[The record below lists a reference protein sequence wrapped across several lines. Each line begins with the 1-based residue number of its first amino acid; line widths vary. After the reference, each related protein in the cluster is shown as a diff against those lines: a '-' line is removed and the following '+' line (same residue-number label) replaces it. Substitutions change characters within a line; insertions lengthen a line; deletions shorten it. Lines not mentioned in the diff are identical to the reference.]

1 MSKEYLKELCDITKS
16 NDEILKCARNI
27 DARNLV
33 IDYYKLKYFMVID
46 DIVFKK
52 PIRKLLEEKAFKKCS
67 ILTGFNSDEYGL
79 YLTSNIHEI
88 LGEKPITWD
97 QDAKRFSK
105 ENFSKFMKD
114 NHPTEIEVDSKFYE
128 KLIEEYFT
136 SRDLKSLNSNPS
148 SINFY
153 KYLSAIETDYL
164 FSCAALQVAE
174 TFSKANLNTYFY
186 KYGFRIPT
194 SAFRESL
201 GSAVHG
207 DDLPII
213 FAEPLANKVSL
224 NIP

>member
-105 ENFSKFMKD
+105 ENFSKFELLAKSLLEFETLTGEQIKYLFENGD
-114 NHPTEIEVDSKFYE
+114 LKGYE
-128 KLIEEYFT
+128 KKLDSDLSYVYLKKNPLKIDLDSDKYEEDNY
-136 SRDLKSLNSNPS
+136 SN
-148 SINFY
+148 
-153 KYLSAIETDYL
+153 ED
-164 FSCAALQVAE
+164 E
-174 TFSKANLNTYFY
+174 
-186 KYGFRIPT
+186 
-194 SAFRESL
+194 
-201 GSAVHG
+201 
-207 DDLPII
+207 D
-213 FAEPLANKVSL
+213 
-224 NIP
+224 